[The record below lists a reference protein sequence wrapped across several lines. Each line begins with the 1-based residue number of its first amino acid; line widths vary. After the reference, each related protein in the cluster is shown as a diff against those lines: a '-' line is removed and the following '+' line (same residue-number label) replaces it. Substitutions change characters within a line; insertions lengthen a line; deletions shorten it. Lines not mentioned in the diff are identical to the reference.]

1 MVLGWRPIRLAATS
15 DGMKHSQNAPDV
27 KGLVGVGGGGNS
39 MREERCCGCERIL
52 CFISEGLS
60 L

>member
-1 MVLGWRPIRLAATS
+1 MPIRLAAAF
-15 DGMKHSQNAPDV
+15 DGMKHSPNTADV
-27 KGLVGVGGGGNS
+27 KGLVVERGNS
-39 MREERCCGCERIL
+39 VREESGHGCERIS